1 MPKLYNESIFIPSTY
16 QFDFFPE
23 RRAAEGET
31 NPGFQVNIQFAGRY
45 MVNRFS
51 EKRNMYPSFLD
62 ISYLIAQRSAVQC
75 GTEHSSTVK

>member
-31 NPGFQVNIQFAGRY
+31 NPGFQVYIQLAGRY
-45 MVNRFS
+45 
-51 EKRNMYPSFLD
+51 
-62 ISYLIAQRSAVQC
+62 
-75 GTEHSSTVK
+75 ST